1 MLMVANW
8 LSDNLWVELTFG
20 ACGGFALAAI
30 LLYFQYRAGEANQ
43 IQRDEQRLAH
53 ERRHQFQLLCADAK
67 VMTDLAMQRYMSDA
81 QFLQCM
87 RAQPCFAALFPYFSE
102 EFRALLNQE
111 PGDHA
116 NKAFL
121 AVACHAE
128 LTRLEAT
135 PDSIMRA
142 PLERFDHRNTPVSAD
157 RLTFEI
163 ERDVEVEVLPKAHHE
178 VQKT

>member
-8 LSDNLWVELTFG
+8 LSDNLWAELAFG

-30 LLYFQYRAGEANQ
+30 LLYFQYRAGETNQ

-67 VMTDLAMQRYMSDA
+67 VLTDLAMQRYMSDA

-102 EFRALLNQE
+102 QFRALLNQE
-111 PGDHA
+111 PSGRA

-128 LTRLEAT
+128 ITRLEAT
-135 PDSIMRA
+135 PEPIALA
-142 PLERFDHRNTPVSAD
+142 PPERFDLRDTPASVD
-157 RLTFEI
+157 RLTIEI
-163 ERDVEVEVLPKAHHE
+163 ERHVEVEVLAKAHHE
-178 VQKT
+178 VQKS